1 MDMKQYDEAADAY
14 LRLSG
19 LVTVPARK
27 DEALSGYMKAVVA
40 GGDDG
45 KILAAA
51 DEVAARAAGEPAKRQ
66 ALYAKASVLRRTG
79 RNSEALP
86 LYERLGSDV
95 STPEGAEGAYRV
107 IEAARAAGENAR
119 VEELVYAFADRNTP
133 HSYWLGKSFIILGDI
148 YAEAGCLPGACD
160 LPECGGRLSQC
171 DGRRSRG
178 GEGAD
183 CRVVRWPP
191 PGSAYPDEGAKSVRD
206 RSLTIGGNARPA
218 APDG

>member
-1 MDMKQYDEAADAY
+1 MPNGDFTVRGLERLSSVSMDMKQYDEAADAY

-79 RNSEALP
+79 RNSEALA
-86 LYERLGSDV
+86 L
-95 STPEGAEGAYRV
+95 
-107 IEAARAAGENAR
+107 
-119 VEELVYAFADRNTP
+119 
-133 HSYWLGKSFIILGDI
+133 
-148 YAEAGCLPGACD
+148 
-160 LPECGGRLSQC
+160 
-171 DGRRSRG
+171 
-178 GEGAD
+178 
-183 CRVVRWPP
+183 
-191 PGSAYPDEGAKSVRD
+191 
-206 RSLTIGGNARPA
+206 
-218 APDG
+218 

>member
-1 MDMKQYDEAADAY
+1 M
-14 LRLSG
+14 
-19 LVTVPARK
+19 TVPARK

-107 IEAARAAGENAR
+107 IEAARAAGEMPVSRSSYMPSPTGIRLTRTGSGSRSSFWVTSMPKRGMPSRR
-119 VEELVYAFADRNTP
+119 V
-133 HSYWLGKSFIILGDI
+133 
-148 YAEAGCLPGACD
+148 
-160 LPECGGRLSQC
+160 RLTRVWWTAIPM
-171 DGRRSRG
+171 RRT
-178 GEGAD
+178 A
-183 CRVVRWPP
+183 
-191 PGSAYPDEGAKSVRD
+191 
-206 RSLTIGGNARPA
+206 
-218 APDG
+218 

>member
-1 MDMKQYDEAADAY
+1 MPNGDFTVRGLERLSSVSMDMKQYDEVADAY

-79 RNSEALP
+79 RIARRCRFTKGSAATSP
-86 LYERLGSDV
+86 LRKGK
-95 STPEGAEGAYRV
+95 GAYRV

-148 YAEAGCLPGACD
+148 YAEAGDAFQA
-160 LPECGGRLSQC
+160 RATYQSVV
-171 DGRRSRG
+171 DGYPNATDG
-178 GEGAD
+178 
-183 CRVVRWPP
+183 VV
-191 PGSAYPDEGAKSVRD
+191 EEAK
-206 RSLTIGGNARPA
+206 ARIA
-218 APDG
+218 AL